1 LTKLIF
7 LTFFLISVLQARQN
21 PFFPTDGE
29 VDILTT
35 SNIKN
40 TPPPLKRAAITI
52 PSQARAIKKVT
63 VEFVNLDGSTQKSSI
78 ELNNAV
84 DWYLPIFISQSMGEI
99 KTKKNTAKSKDIPKR
114 VLTPKKKYTQLYNLG
129 FITFYKKDK
138 EFRIATQDKM
148 IRDFLLTKPHR
159 IVMDFTRDA
168 NMSSKVKKLDSKY
181 YKKISF
187 GSHKGYYRVVLE
199 LEGIYKYKKVQ
210 KKKGYSLFLQ

>member
-1 LTKLIF
+1 LVKLIF
-7 LTFFLISVLQARQN
+7 LTFFLILTLEARQN

-52 PSQARAIKKVT
+52 PSEARAIKKVT

-99 KTKKNTAKSKDIPKR
+99 NTKKTTKAKTKKAK
-114 VLTPKKKYTQLYNLG
+114 TPKKKYTQLYNLG

-138 EFRIATQDKM
+138 EFKIATQDKM

-159 IVMDFTRDA
+159 IVMDFKRDIDIK
-168 NMSSKVKKLDSKY
+168 SRVKILNTKY
-181 YKKISF
+181 YKMIRF
-187 GSHKGYYRVVLE
+187 GVHKDYYRVVLE
-199 LEGIYKYKKVQ
+199 LDGIYKYTKEK
-210 KKKGYSLFLQ
+210 KKKGYSLFLH